1 MKKKQPPEIQKC
13 FEKQILWEKINDVC
27 RIELR
32 ACDNNIS
39 QAMTSIFIAD
49 FAAQALNRKLRMLDA
64 FTNVEVTDLGCGIAQ
79 TGSFFLWKASF

>member
-1 MKKKQPPEIQKC
+1 
-13 FEKQILWEKINDVC
+13 
-27 RIELR
+27 
-32 ACDNNIS
+32 
-39 QAMTSIFIAD
+39 MTSIFVAD